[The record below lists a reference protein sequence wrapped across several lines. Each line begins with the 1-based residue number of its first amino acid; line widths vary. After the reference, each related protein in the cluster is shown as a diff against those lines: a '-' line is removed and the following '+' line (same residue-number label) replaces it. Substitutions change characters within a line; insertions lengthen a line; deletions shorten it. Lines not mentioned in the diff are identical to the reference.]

1 MWDRGTSEGHEDQK
15 AIADIMLSS
24 FFRLFLHQQIGIECT
39 PPPAPPLPGAD
50 LNAGDMAVNKTGRI
64 CPLTELE
71 LPVII
76 TVDTSQK
83 F

>member
-15 AIADIMLSS
+15 AIADIILSS
-24 FFRLFLHQQIGIECT
+24 FFRLLLH
-39 PPPAPPLPGAD
+39 PAD